1 MREYLGKIRI
11 RTLGLVMGGLCLVI
25 LLVVNGINYTIGQR
39 AARAE
44 SSWNDIRQ
52 HVSVKQKALHRLSSA
67 LGYGGMIHQ
76 FKDYLLR
83 GEAYRLQKMR
93 AVMAQA
99 GEAIAQYRKAGVTA
113 EEESALKPI
122 EAVLDAYAR
131 AVRRAERLMGE
142 HKTAR
147 EIDTQV
153 KISDRAA
160 LAGLHTLQ
168 QALTRQAEAA
178 SQRFGAQITAI
189 RQQAHA
195 SMYFSVPL
203 LLVLTALITQAFTSL
218 RRALGGELFE
228 VRAFADDLAEG
239 RLGGASQ
246 AHTPDGSVL
255 HQLHRARQ
263 RVSEVMVRIQEA
275 ARRVD
280 GTAHAIADS
289 GTRLEERTLEA
300 ASSLEETAASMTE
313 INTTVQ
319 LNSKHA
325 EQASALAQ
333 TARKRAESGGEAV
346 TKLAR
351 AMMEIDMSSEKIK
364 DIISVIDEIAFQTN
378 LLALNAAVE
387 AARAGE
393 HGKGFA
399 VVANEV
405 RNLAQRSANAAQE
418 IKDIIE
424 EEASRTDEGLKRAE
438 EAQAGLQAIIES
450 IKQVSDVVAGIA
462 SASEQQ
468 AAGVEQINQAIVLLD
483 NATQANTELVDQV
496 AEQSRRLQ
504 SQAGGLMEVV
514 GFFRLEGERRG
525 AGPRR
530 APDRAALAK
539 GERGE
544 ARPRAQGGYRGPERR
559 KAGRPW
565 SGRQAEDQVGGQT
578 AARRPRVAAKG
589 GEDAWESF

>member
-1 MREYLGKIRI
+1 MREYLGRIRI
-11 RTLGLVMGGLCLVI
+11 RTLGLVMGGLCLVT

-39 AARAE
+39 TARAE
-44 SSWNDIRQ
+44 ASWHDIRQ
-52 HVSVKQKALHRLSSA
+52 HVSAKQEALDRLSNA

-76 FKDYLLR
+76 FKNYLLR
-83 GEAYRLQKMR
+83 GEAHRLQKMR
-93 AVMAQA
+93 AALSRA
-99 GEAIAQYRKAGVTA
+99 REAITQYRKAGVTA
-113 EEESALKPI
+113 EEENALEPI

-131 AVRRAERLMGE
+131 AARRAERLVGE
-142 HKTAR
+142 HKAAR
-147 EIDTQV
+147 EIDAQV
-153 KISDRAA
+153 KISDGAA
-160 LAGLHTLQ
+160 LAGLHALQ

-178 SQRFGAQITAI
+178 SQRFGAQMTAI

-195 SMYFSVPL
+195 SVYFSVPL
-203 LLVLTALITQAFTSL
+203 LVFLTALITLSFTSL

-263 RVSEVMVRIQEA
+263 RVSDVVVRIQEA

-289 GTRLEERTLEA
+289 GTKLEERTVEA

-319 LNSKHA
+319 LNSRHA
-325 EQASALAQ
+325 EEASALAQ
-333 TARKRAESGGEAV
+333 TARERAEAGGRAV

-351 AMMEIDMSSEKIK
+351 AMVEIDASSEKIK
-364 DIISVIDEIAFQTN
+364 DIITVIDEIAFQTN

-405 RNLAQRSANAAQE
+405 RNLAQRSADAAQE
-418 IKDIIE
+418 IKAIIE

-438 EAQAGLQAIIES
+438 EAQAGLQAIVES

-468 AAGVEQINQAIVLLD
+468 AAGVDQVNQAIVLLD

-496 AEQSRRLQ
+496 AEQSRRLE
-504 SQAGGLMEVV
+504 SQAGGLMQVV
-514 GFFRLEGERRG
+514 GFFRFEGDQRG
-525 AGPRR
+525 NGPRR
-530 APDRAALAK
+530 AAERASAK
-539 GERGE
+539 G
-544 ARPRAQGGYRGPERR
+544 PRADSLPRPQSGYRGPERR
-559 KAGRPW
+559 KPGRPW
-565 SGRQAEDQVGGQT
+565 SGKQVEGHGGNQPATRRSRAAAEVD
-578 AARRPRVAAKG
+578 
-589 GEDAWESF
+589 EDAWESF